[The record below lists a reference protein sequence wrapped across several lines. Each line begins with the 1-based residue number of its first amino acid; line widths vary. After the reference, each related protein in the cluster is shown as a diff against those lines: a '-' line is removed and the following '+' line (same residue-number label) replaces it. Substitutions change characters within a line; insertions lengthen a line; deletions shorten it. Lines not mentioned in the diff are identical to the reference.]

1 MGSYSGRVRLCVNS
15 DLAKQMLQL
24 YLLVFYDF
32 KSEKDKEHSAES
44 LLSSLEEHFIKNVNR
59 IALLNLSNER
69 KVKIAEYT
77 EKFPRLQNIRQ
88 AYQNSKFLGA
98 VLSIF
103 KDFFEFLGIIDN
115 IKSQKKKE
123 NWNIVKHF
131 GFLHLKQ
138 KFLETQIQL
147 AFDSLAIF

>member
-1 MGSYSGRVRLCVNS
+1 MRLCVNS
-15 DLAKQMLQL
+15 DLAKQMLEV

-32 KSEKDKEHSAES
+32 KSERDKDLNKES
-44 LLSSLEEHFIKNVNR
+44 LLNSLDDHFIKNINR

-69 KVKIAEYT
+69 KVRIAENLENY
-77 EKFPRLQNIRQ
+77 PRLQNIRQ

-115 IKSQKKKE
+115 IKTQKKKE
-123 NWNIVKHF
+123 NWNISKHY
-131 GFLHLKQ
+131 GFLISKQ
-138 KFLETQIQL
+138 NYLNLQIKL
-147 AFDSLAIF
+147 AFESLEAF